1 MLQLL
6 RTVDTKIIWLL
17 RLGRLERLDKIDII
31 YKSNVD
37 VVKLQL
43 SLHFFLELSLL
54 SEWTY
59 IILLCHVFCFSIFR
73 VLKCWNVP
81 KCRETMNKL
90 TIIIDK
96 YYVV

>member
-43 SLHFFLELSLL
+43 SLHFF
-54 SEWTY
+54 
-59 IILLCHVFCFSIFR
+59 
-73 VLKCWNVP
+73 WN
-81 KCRETMNKL
+81 
-90 TIIIDK
+90 
-96 YYVV
+96 